1 LSLKTNKLNNLER
14 TMACVVDD
22 EFIQDFERVVKSNRY
37 LDEDGHNIPANNLE
51 TGNTQS
57 GMR

>member
-1 LSLKTNKLNNLER
+1 
-14 TMACVVDD
+14 MACVVDD